1 MSGANARRPCSDRR
15 FRPRQDCHADQVGFH
30 IDCSLKNAV
39 HDRSTV
45 TKPIFSRYFSALVN
59 RGERFSK
66 SLATWAK
73 LRSIRCPD
81 NQNR

>member
-1 MSGANARRPCSDRR
+1 MSGANARPPCSDRR

-59 RGERFSK
+59 RGK
-66 SLATWAK
+66 
-73 LRSIRCPD
+73 
-81 NQNR
+81 